1 VDRASPARFPRV
13 RHDVVQSNTNHITV
27 CVIFYLVCLYGFTS
41 NTYYAFDS
49 TYTSCIAFYVTQ
61 RLFGAT
67 WYLAVGII
75 LRQVRG
81 AMIMTS
87 ITTLITAAIWIA
99 SIHVPWPGQLA
110 PIVIAI
116 LLDLFGNVFL
126 IWTMKA
132 AAKRKL
138 PEAFASWFEFFPAIN
153 IEHRVE
159 RNNAF
164 VSLVGQ
170 YTADFSSHADV
181 FIFRSLDTLSSR
193 SCSSRDPLLAS
204 THSLAREFSD
214 SSKLSCSIGI
224 CSRGILGKVSF

>member
-170 YTADFSSHADV
+170 YTADFSSHMLT
-181 FIFRSLDTLSSR
+181 FSSSGLWILYPHDPVPVEILFWHQR
-193 SCSSRDPLLAS
+193 ILWQGNSR
-204 THSLAREFSD
+204 THPSFHVQLVYAPEEF
-214 SSKLSCSIGI
+214 
-224 CSRGILGKVSF
+224 